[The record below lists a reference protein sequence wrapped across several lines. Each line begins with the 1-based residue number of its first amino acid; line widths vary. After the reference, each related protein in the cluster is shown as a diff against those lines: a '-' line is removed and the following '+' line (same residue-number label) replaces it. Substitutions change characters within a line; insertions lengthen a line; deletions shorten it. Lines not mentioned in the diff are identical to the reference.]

1 MKLLLIT
8 AVAEFGKEVKQIL
21 KNAQVKNYSYQE
33 VVGYRNATQDA
44 LNSNWFGTEMNENES
59 IMIYAFVD
67 KENVDLVYDAVTEF
81 NSKQETL
88 SHIHTANIN
97 IEKSN

>member
-21 KNAQVKNYSYQE
+21 KRANVKTYSYKE
-33 VVGYRNATQDA
+33 VVGYRNASDDA
-44 LNSNWFGTEMNENES
+44 LETNWFGTEMNENES
-59 IMIYAFVD
+59 IMFFAFVE
-67 KENVDLVYDAVTEF
+67 KENVDMVYNAVSDF
-81 NSKQETL
+81 NLKQETL
-88 SHIHTANIN
+88 SHIHTAVLN

>member
-21 KNAQVKNYSYQE
+21 KKANVKTYSYRE
-33 VVGYRNATQDA
+33 VVGYRNASEDA
-44 LNSNWFGTEMNENES
+44 LGTNWFGTEMNENES
-59 IMIYAFVD
+59 ILFYAFVQ
-67 KENVDLVYDAVTEF
+67 KENVDIVCADVTTF
-81 NSKQETL
+81 NARQETL
-88 SHIHTANIN
+88 SHIHIAVLN

>member
-21 KNAQVKNYSYQE
+21 KNANVKTYSYKE
-33 VVGYRNATQDA
+33 VVGYRNASEDA
-44 LNSNWFGTEMNENES
+44 LGSNWFGTEMNENES
-59 IMIYAFVD
+59 IMFYDFVE
-67 KENVDLVYDAVTEF
+67 KENVDIVCKAISEF
-81 NSKQETL
+81 NAKQETL
-88 SHIHTANIN
+88 SHIHSAVLN

>member
-8 AVAEFGKEVKQIL
+8 AIAEFGKEVKQIL

-33 VVGYRNATQDA
+33 VVGYRNTTQDA

-59 IMIYAFVD
+59 IMFYAFVE
-67 KENVDLVYDAVTEF
+67 KENVDSVCDAVTEF
-81 NSKQETL
+81 NSKQQSQ
-88 SHIHTANIN
+88 SHIHTAILN